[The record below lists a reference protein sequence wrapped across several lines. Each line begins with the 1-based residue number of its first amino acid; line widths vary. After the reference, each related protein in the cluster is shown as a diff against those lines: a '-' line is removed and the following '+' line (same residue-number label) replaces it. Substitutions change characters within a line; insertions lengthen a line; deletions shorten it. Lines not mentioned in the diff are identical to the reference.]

1 MTKPPARTTAVIRA
15 SEDQPD
21 EVIVAG
27 EVAEIRFPKGASL
40 SLLASKLFVQ
50 LLDAAGAAVTEDR
63 AHRVTMRSLN
73 WSHREL
79 GELTEAFRE
88 LLHTEVSLTVNTRS
102 GKRKRIG
109 LVVADVERPDE
120 IEGGQG
126 EIEWYFS
133 RTFRAVIANSH
144 HWAAISGRAALA
156 MESKYSIWLYQ
167 LAALH
172 AGRNRV
178 SEDWDLADLR
188 ERLGASAP
196 SLRRWPD
203 FKRYVLD
210 PACAE
215 INHLTGIGVAWEPI
229 KRGRKVVG
237 VRLSTWRKG
246 REEIAEAAA
255 ELERHRAG
263 RRARREGLVERL
275 DAERA
280 GKRAEIAARLE
291 EINKRRERERAGKAE
306 AGPHQGDLEEAIAAA
321 GVSLTPAQI
330 RTGADQA
337 VLETGERIDAAATY
351 ADWLRAAAKRKDRLR
366 NPVGHW
372 IDFCKRRARE
382 AAA

>member
-1 MTKPPARTTAVIRA
+1 MTKLPAKTTAVIRA
-15 SEDQPD
+15 AEDRPD
-21 EVIVAG
+21 ELIVAG

-50 LLDAAGAAVTEDR
+50 LLDAAGAGVTEDR
-63 AHRVTMRSLN
+63 AHRVTLRSLN

-88 LLHTEVSLTVNTRS
+88 LLHTEVSITVNTRN
-102 GKRKRIG
+102 GKRRRIG
-109 LVVADVERPDE
+109 LVVADLDRPDE

-126 EIEWYFS
+126 QIEWWFS
-133 RTFRAVIANSH
+133 RTFRAVIANSR
-144 HWAAISGRAALA
+144 HWAAISARAVLA

-172 AGRNRV
+172 AGRKRV

-188 ERLGASAP
+188 ERLGVTSP
-196 SLRRWPD
+196 SLLRWQI
-203 FKRYVLD
+203 FKQRVLD

-215 INHLTGIGVAWEPI
+215 INQLTGIGIAWEPI

-246 REEIAEAAA
+246 REEAAEAAA
-255 ELERHRAG
+255 ELDRHRVG
-263 RRARREGLVERL
+263 RKARREGLVERL

-280 GKRAEIAARLE
+280 GKRAEIAAKLD
-291 EINKRRERERAGKAE
+291 EINERREQERAGKAE
-306 AGPHQGDLEEAIAAA
+306 VDPRQGDLEEAIAAA

-330 RTGADQA
+330 RIGADQA
-337 VLETGERIDAAATY
+337 LEESGVRIDAEAAY
-351 ADWLRAAAKRKDRLR
+351 ADWLRAAAKRKDRMR

-382 AAA
+382 MR